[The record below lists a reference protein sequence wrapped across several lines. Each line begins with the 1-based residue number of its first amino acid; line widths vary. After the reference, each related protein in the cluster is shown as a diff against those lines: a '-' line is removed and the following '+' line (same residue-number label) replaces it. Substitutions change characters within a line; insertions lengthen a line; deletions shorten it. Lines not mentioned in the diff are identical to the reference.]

1 MVESVVFHHYDS
13 SRSDCQGEWIPLTM
27 EALAEEVEQI
37 LNLQEMEAEEAE
49 MGGMQE
55 ADQLILRKK
64 MRNH

>member
-49 MGGMQE
+49 MLE